1 MVGTL
6 ITGISIIVGIL
17 GIITTIVRFK
27 EKKIRYWQVD
37 TESIFSS
44 RIKEI
49 NKLKILYNDEEISNN
64 VIILKT
70 VIENNG
76 KKDIDKSIVH
86 EPLSINFKDGIQLIE
101 SEILDS
107 PADVILSQE
116 NNSIICNWS
125 LFKKHEFIVIK
136 ILLKITDN
144 QLVNIKSEELLKKYT
159 EITYRITD
167 VDKPKTKNYT
177 NGISKKV
184 SKSGLLP
191 YPIMALFFF
200 ISIFISFSLDFYQIR
215 YQSPLLKEQNYYL
228 KAKTNN
234 TVKLYGDHEQ
244 KIVTL
249 QEINE
254 TQKETKVILVKESV
268 NIGFLIFICIVSILV
283 LLPSVLCFEEYKTN
297 KRVHDFFYKE

>member
-1 MVGTL
+1 MVGTI
-6 ITGISIIVGIL
+6 ITGIGIIVGIL
-17 GIITTIVRFK
+17 SIITTIVRFK
-27 EKKIRYWQVD
+27 EKKIRYWQVE
-37 TESIFSS
+37 TESIFSN

-116 NNSIICNWS
+116 NNSIICNWG

-136 ILLKITDN
+136 ILLKITDD

-184 SKSGLLP
+184 SRSGLLP

-200 ISIFISFSLDFYQIR
+200 ISMFISFSLDFYQVR

-234 TVKLYGDHEQ
+234 TVKLYGDYEQ

-254 TQKETKVILVKESV
+254 NQKETKVILVKDTV
-268 NIGFLIFICIVSILV
+268 NIGFLIFIGIVSILV